1 MALVGSPRPR
11 EESVPKVPERTPIL
25 ISALFLMGVYAPS
38 SMDGVYSEALWI
50 IYLIVAAM
58 LFTAMLLRPHGIAN
72 EWTCVN
78 SLVIVASLIGSTILS
93 PFPDYRWGGL
103 LPYLVLALL
112 LTVDVQKL
120 DGGARFQTV
129 FAIASAVN
137 IIWGVSML
145 LGSESVNNFVI
156 THYSAFY
163 PELLELMTTLRKP
176 VLSFGTH
183 SLAGFF
189 LYLFFWLNLETAKV
203 TGRRIFVIFAA
214 CFVFLTVALLSF
226 TGFILGALAF
236 AQMLRYASVQRPK
249 VVAGFVIVV
258 CMVSCAVVK
267 QYDLTLDDWVQAT
280 KAASDVLSSPTSGFL
295 GRFSQAGTL
304 YSTVNY
310 LKDSP
315 FSPVGV
321 GYRGDLFFGDCGP
334 IEYYLRGSVFLV
346 VAIYGGLFAFLRRN
360 LLSKGDAL
368 FLFVIIV
375 GFEVGLTALPQVRT
389 LYLLPVVIVY
399 LNSVRRQSYDMAVE
413 KGW

>member
-1 MALVGSPRPR
+1 
-11 EESVPKVPERTPIL
+11 
-25 ISALFLMGVYAPS
+25 
-38 SMDGVYSEALWI
+38 
-50 IYLIVAAM
+50 
-58 LFTAMLLRPHGIAN
+58 
-72 EWTCVN
+72 
-78 SLVIVASLIGSTILS
+78 
-93 PFPDYRWGGL
+93 
-103 LPYLVLALL
+103 
-112 LTVDVQKL
+112 
-120 DGGARFQTV
+120 
-129 FAIASAVN
+129 
-137 IIWGVSML
+137 
-145 LGSESVNNFVI
+145 
-156 THYSAFY
+156 
-163 PELLELMTTLRKP
+163 
-176 VLSFGTH
+176 
-183 SLAGFF
+183 
-189 LYLFFWLNLETAKV
+189 
-203 TGRRIFVIFAA
+203 
-214 CFVFLTVALLSF
+214 
-226 TGFILGALAF
+226 
-236 AQMLRYASVQRPK
+236 
-249 VVAGFVIVV
+249 
-258 CMVSCAVVK
+258 
-267 QYDLTLDDWVQAT
+267 VQAT